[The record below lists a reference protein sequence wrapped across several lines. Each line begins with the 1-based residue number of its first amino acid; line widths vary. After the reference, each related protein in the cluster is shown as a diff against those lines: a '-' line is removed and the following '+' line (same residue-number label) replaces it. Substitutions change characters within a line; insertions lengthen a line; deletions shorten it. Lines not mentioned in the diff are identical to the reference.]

1 MVKHV
6 PDASHRLH
14 ICTGHSVT
22 TELRLTI
29 ALRFVRRSETLVSV
43 CMLTELESYRRF
55 IPYKNPGGMGTNV
68 PMVVAELEKIGC
80 KVYMNAPR
88 ERYDVLHVHSPLP
101 NSFLWAL
108 RQRKACR
115 PLVVHGRHLPELV
128 KGGFKGG
135 SYFYPLAREYSVRFY
150 NLGSV
155 VVGATP
161 YVVKSLARD
170 GVRGPFKVVPNGINR
185 EVFSRNESLGAKF
198 REKWG
203 ISKDQKLVLSVG
215 LRIPRK
221 GVDTF
226 VTISEQFKDRD
237 DVKFVWVG
245 ESEVMLEDA
254 LDSEHTGR
262 VLFPGHVP
270 FEEIVGVYS
279 AADVFVFPTRAESYG
294 NVMLEAASCG
304 CPLVVRDI
312 PVYEE
317 WVEDGNHC
325 LKAKD
330 DAEFAAKVRDLI
342 DDEELRGRLIEGAR
356 ALAASHD
363 ISKTAS
369 MLKELYETLRDGGTV
384 G

>member
-1 MVKHV
+1 
-6 PDASHRLH
+6 
-14 ICTGHSVT
+14 
-22 TELRLTI
+22 
-29 ALRFVRRSETLVSV
+29 
-43 CMLTELESYRRF
+43 MLTELERYRTL

-68 PMVVAELEKIGC
+68 PMVARELEKLGC
-80 KVYMNAPR
+80 TVLMNKPK
-88 ERYDVLHVHSPLP
+88 EKYDVLHVHSPLP

-108 RQRKACR
+108 RQRKAR
-115 PLVVHGRHLPELV
+115 KPLVVHGRHLPELV

-161 YVVKSLARD
+161 YVVESLAKD
-170 GVRGPFKVVPNGINR
+170 GVKGPFRVIPNGINR

-198 REKWG
+198 RDQWG
-203 ISKDQKLVLSVG
+203 IEKEDKLVLSVG

-226 VTISEQFKDRD
+226 VALSEKFKDREN
-237 DVKFVWVG
+237 VKFVWVG
-245 ESEVMLEDA
+245 ESEAMLEDA
-254 LDSEHTGR
+254 LDSTPKGR

-270 FEEIVGVYS
+270 FEEIIGVYS

-304 CPLVVRDI
+304 CPLIVRDI
-312 PVYEE
+312 PVYAE
-317 WVEDGNHC
+317 WVEDGRHC

-330 DAEFAAKVRDLI
+330 DDDFAAKLGALL
-342 DDEELRGRLIEGAR
+342 DDPRLRQKMVEGSA
-356 ALAASHD
+356 ALAEAHD
-363 ISKTAS
+363 IKKTAM
-369 MLKELYETLRDGGTV
+369 MLIQLYETLKEGGPLE
-384 G
+384 